1 VHFKSGLEKG
11 RGNGTVCRCVK
22 VKVKG
27 RAVMTWKNWEGRKVN
42 TVSVDY
48 LEWVMFEHWPKPPKN
63 IPRTFKLTAKTLTCC
78 VVQFPLAT
86 DCDTLKI
93 ALGNVKVKQIPVNSN
108 IATTVH
114 KLQGMTKDVLIVD
127 CWNYTF
133 ANWVYVVLSRVRT
146 LDGLFLCMPLDLDKP
161 FTVPASLL

>member
-1 VHFKSGLEKG
+1 MHFKSGLEKG

-108 IATTVH
+108 IATTVSTQSTRNDKGCLDCGLLELH
-114 KLQGMTKDVLIVD
+114 FCKL
-127 CWNYTF
+127 
-133 ANWVYVVLSRVRT
+133 
-146 LDGLFLCMPLDLDKP
+146 GLCCFIKGAYPGW
-161 FTVPASLL
+161 FISLHAFRFG